1 MRYNICSRTWDQG
14 ERPVHLTSISQGQY
28 SISDDPDAVITTVLG
43 SCVAACIRDPKRGV
57 GGMNH
62 FVLPESP
69 TPLSEQDDPS
79 RYGSYLMQRLVD
91 GLLDAGANPHRLEAM
106 VFGGASP
113 GDSFYNVGA
122 HNVAFA
128 EGFLADRGIEIV
140 DSICGGRSGCKVEY
154 WPASGKLIHTPLGK
168 YGKA

>member
-1 MRYNICSRTWDQG
+1 
-14 ERPVHLTSISQGQY
+14 
-28 SISDDPDAVITTVLG
+28 
-43 SCVAACIRDPKRGV
+43 
-57 GGMNH
+57 
-62 FVLPESP
+62 
-69 TPLSEQDDPS
+69 
-79 RYGSYLMQRLVD
+79 MQRLVD
-91 GLLDAGANPHRLEAM
+91 DLLDAGANPHCLEAM

-122 HNVAFA
+122 RNVAFA
-128 EGFLADRGIEIV
+128 EVFLADRGIAIV